1 MSVSHEK
8 LSSNWKSKQKR
19 NNESSEGRA
28 HPVTCIIC
36 GKPRRLH
43 GHCISG
49 TSVYP
54 WDTNTD
60 QRGRGRER
68 ERESGYWPNKALDAM
83 EWPQRRSILEGKS
96 TAAYDDDDEVAWVS
110 VPVWD
115 ATVWV
120 FVCVCVC
127 VWATNIRFANETIAV
142 FDQFHN
148 WCNPANRYI
157 SDQDDQGLGGHCQI
171 EMFWVHSRVNSTHTY
186 IYNLCSP
193 RQCWTTRA

>member
-1 MSVSHEK
+1 MCDERCFDRISHEK

-60 QRGRGRER
+60 QRRRGRER
-68 ERESGYWPNKALDAM
+68 ERLLTQQSTGRYRMTTKAFHTRGKINSCLRWWWWSGVGVCP
-83 EWPQRRSILEGKS
+83 SIGCN
-96 TAAYDDDDEVAWVS
+96 T
-110 VPVWD
+110 
-115 ATVWV
+115 
-120 FVCVCVC
+120 VCVC
-127 VWATNIRFANETIAV
+127 VWTTNIRFANETIAV

-157 SDQDDQGLGGHCQI
+157 SDQDDQGEG
-171 EMFWVHSRVNSTHTY
+171 
-186 IYNLCSP
+186 P
-193 RQCWTTRA
+193 TTRAWAGIVKLKCFEFIQE